1 MQRRR
6 LGKTGYTVSEIGL
19 GCWQLGGDFGA
30 LGDETATDILTTAQR
45 LGVNFWDT
53 ADVYGG
59 GLSESR
65 IGAFD
70 KKPEDLIVATKV
82 GRGGGLF
89 PNNYSKDGV
98 RESLVGSA
106 KRLGVET
113 LDLAQLHCVP
123 TDILKDGKLFQIMD
137 ELQQEGVMRHWG
149 ASVETLE
156 EAEICLQC
164 EGVSTLQ
171 IIFNLFRQ
179 DAAMGLL
186 DKAAGQ
192 DVGIIVRLPMASGL
206 LSGKFGKNHHF
217 EEGDHRNYNR
227 DGAAFSVGE
236 TFSGIP
242 FEKGV
247 ELVEQLEQFAPEG
260 WPMSQ
265 FAIRWILDHQ
275 AVSSV
280 IAGVSK
286 PRQLEDNAAAAE
298 RGALAGQAACRTRGF
313 LHAAYQAACP
323 RADLTPKFCRTFM
336 KFRPMFHE
344 IPLGA
349 DIRRRPI
356 CRCADDRP
364 NRQAQ
369 DRFRRRDHRGFR
381 GRSGPDRQRG

>member
-6 LGKTGYTVSEIGL
+6 LGKTGYNVSEIGL

-30 LGDETATDILTTAQR
+30 LGDETSNEILTTAQR

-65 IGAFD
+65 IGGFD
-70 KKPEDLIVATKV
+70 QKPDDLIVATKV
-82 GRGGGLF
+82 GRGSGLF
-89 PNNYSKDGV
+89 PDNYSKDGV
-98 RESLVGSA
+98 RESLLGSA
-106 KRLGVET
+106 KRLGVEA

-123 TDILKDGKLFQIMD
+123 TQVLKDGELFSIMD
-137 ELQQEGVMRHWG
+137 ELRQEGLMRHWG
-149 ASVETLE
+149 ASVETIE
-156 EAEICLQC
+156 EAEICLEQ

-179 DAAMGLL
+179 DAARSLL

-192 DVGIIVRLPMASGL
+192 DVGIIVRLPLASGL
-206 LSGKFGKNHHF
+206 LSGKFGKGHKF
-217 EEGDHRNYNR
+217 EQSDHRNYNR

-265 FAIRWILDHQ
+265 FAIRWILDHP

-286 PRQLEDNAAAAE
+286 PRQLEDNAAAADRAPLPE
-298 RGALAGQAACRTRGF
+298 KLHSELEEFYTRHIRPHVRG
-313 LHAAYQAACP
+313 H
-323 RADLTPKFCRTFM
+323 
-336 KFRPMFHE
+336 
-344 IPLGA
+344 I
-349 DIRRRPI
+349 
-356 CRCADDRP
+356 
-364 NRQAQ
+364 
-369 DRFRRRDHRGFR
+369 
-381 GRSGPDRQRG
+381 